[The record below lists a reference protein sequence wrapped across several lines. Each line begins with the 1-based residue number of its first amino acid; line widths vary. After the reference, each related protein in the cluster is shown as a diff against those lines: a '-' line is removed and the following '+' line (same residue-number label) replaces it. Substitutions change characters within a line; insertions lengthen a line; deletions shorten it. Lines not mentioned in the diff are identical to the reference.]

1 MLACVRNLQP
11 EELRCKYSLHLR
23 KNICTPNPKTTNVLC
38 IILCYAHFNV
48 LQYIP
53 YCNILPF
60 VNTQHESC
68 GSLRLGSYLFTLFL
82 HYGAQVVFTHHLAI
96 RGLLRR
102 LYWLPSEVGVQAHG
116 RRRPAALLLFFLTGR
131 WTGVSRGRGCCARQT
146 RSDGSDNPGR
156 RVPLSRQHSG
166 KEINRLPLPIIAS
179 TRRASS
185 YLSVPCCW
193 R

>member
-1 MLACVRNLQP
+1 MPIWPVTKICSCLSVPSLNYQSSDWCLP

-96 RGLLRR
+96 LGLLRR

-116 RRRPAALLLFFLTGR
+116 RRRPAALLLFFQLGDGQVFHVGVVAALAKHVATG
-131 WTGVSRGRGCCARQT
+131 QT
-146 RSDGSDNPGR
+146 IPAGGYRYP
-156 RVPLSRQHSG
+156 
-166 KEINRLPLPIIAS
+166 AS
-179 TRRASS
+179 T
-185 YLSVPCCW
+185 LEKK
-193 R
+193 